1 MIVIAVTAIPP
12 ANARAISYFVALFI
26 EIPALL
32 SVSRLLRKM
41 NLDKLIRG
49 LAEELTVFASVRAT
63 LS

>member
-12 ANARAISYFVALFI
+12 ANARAISDFVALFI

-32 SVSRLLRKM
+32 SVSKLLRKT